1 MAPMGTY
8 HPFAWIPTRCVKF
21 RPTIPSLDI
30 KTNEKAAH
38 AIQVGWASRNSNSV
52 RLRAVSAALY
62 NIFVQAS
69 AIVGSNI
76 YREDDAPYYHRGNKQ
91 LLAILGA
98 NIVIYVLTKCYY
110 VQRNKQRD
118 RKWDAMSAEEQL
130 EYLSTTTDEGNKRL
144 DFRFKH

>member
-1 MAPMGTY
+1 M
-8 HPFAWIPTRCVKF
+8 R
-21 RPTIPSLDI
+21 
-30 KTNEKAAH
+30 KTAQAV
-38 AIQVGWASRNSNSV
+38 QVSWASRNSNSV

-62 NIFVQAS
+62 DMFVQAS
-69 AIVGSNI
+69 AIIGSHI

-98 NIVIYVLTKCYY
+98 NIAIHMLTKVYY
-110 VQRNKQRD
+110 LYRNRQRD
-118 RKWDAMSAEEQL
+118 RQWGAMSAEEQL